1 MLSLLM
7 EGSCGKDGSTLHGC
21 SIPLKNQ
28 SLGRWGSGGAPL
40 IRAPEAAGT
49 AGTGSRMCS
58 TPSMGHRL
66 NRVAVM
72 GGTHGNE
79 LSGVYLVKHWLQDPS
94 ELQRRTFTAT
104 PFLAN
109 PKATKRCVRYISQD
123 LNRSFTKAFLL
134 SKGTKDDLYEVS
146 RAQEINQ
153 LFGPRGSADAVDF
166 IFDLHNTTSNMAACL
181 ISDSE
186 KNVFTMHMCHYIQK
200 HTQTPCPIY
209 LYGLPGQE
217 NYSLMSVAKN
227 SLGLELG
234 PQPHGVLRADV
245 SAHMRALLAC
255 GLDFIDLFNQ
265 GTSFPAFD
273 MVAYKLI
280 ESVHFPRSPEG
291 ELLGIVHPQL
301 QDKDFLPLKPGEPIF
316 QLFSGEEIFYEGDVP
331 IYPAFIN
338 EAAYY
343 EKGVAFLK
351 LEKSTFS
358 IPPLEAPAA
367 SAP

>member
-1 MLSLLM
+1 MY
-7 EGSCGKDGSTLHGC
+7 ST
-21 SIPLKNQ
+21 
-28 SLGRWGSGGAPL
+28 AFV
-40 IRAPEAAGT
+40 
-49 AGTGSRMCS
+49 
-58 TPSMGHRL
+58 GHHL

-109 PKATKRCVRYISQD
+109 PKATERCIRYVNQD
-123 LNRSFTKAFLL
+123 LNRSFKKSFLT
-134 SKGTKDDLYEVS
+134 SKGTQDDLYEVR

-153 LFGPRGSADAVDF
+153 LFGPRDSADAFDF

-181 ISDSE
+181 IVDSE
-186 KNVFTMHMCHYIQK
+186 KSVFTMHMCHHIQK
-200 HTQTPCPIY
+200 HIQGPCPIY
-209 LYGLPGQE
+209 LLGWPEQE
-217 NYSLMSVAKN
+217 KFALLSVAKN
-227 SLGLELG
+227 GLGLELG

-245 SAHMRALLAC
+245 LSHMKALVAC

-273 MVAYKLI
+273 TVAYKVI
-280 ESVHFPRSPEG
+280 EPMDFPRSPDG
-291 ELLGIVHPQL
+291 EILGFVHPQL
-301 QDKDFLPLKPGEPIF
+301 QDKDFLPLKPGDPIF
-316 QLFSGEEIFYEGDVP
+316 QLFSGEEIFYKGDAT

-343 EKGVAFLK
+343 KKGVAFFK
-351 LEKSTFS
+351 LEKCTFS
-358 IPPLEAPAA
+358 IPPLEASAT